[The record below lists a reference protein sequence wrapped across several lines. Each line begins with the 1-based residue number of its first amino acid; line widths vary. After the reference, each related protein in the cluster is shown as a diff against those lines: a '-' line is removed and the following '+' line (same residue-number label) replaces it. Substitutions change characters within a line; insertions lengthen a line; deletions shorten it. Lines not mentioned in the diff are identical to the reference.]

1 MPLGSS
7 SAAPVTTPGPI
18 AVPRLRSL
26 RTALRRNFRRVGL
39 DLPSLPSAARML
51 RLQPVTEAL
60 SGKLARRIARQAERL
75 GNRRAE
81 QGIPERAQHQRQG
94 AFGNMMVLMAD
105 GQLRHQAANRIENR
119 V

>member
-26 RTALRRNFRRVGL
+26 RTALRRNLRRVGL
-39 DLPSLPSAARML
+39 DLPPLLSAARML

-60 SGKLARRIARQAERL
+60 SSKLAGGMARQPESLRD
-75 GNRRAE
+75 RRAE
-81 QGIPERAQHQRQG
+81 EGIAQRAQHERQG
-94 AFGNMMVLMAD
+94 AFGHMMVLMAD
-105 GQLRHQAANRIENR
+105 G
-119 V
+119 